1 MRCFEDSPSLD
12 LLDRETFKFQHKLV
26 GHPALSLESLSRS
39 LPALSEGRVR
49 YSKGL
54 LKNGDDFESVMCKG
68 PPKTRSIEETI
79 EQIRLSDS
87 YIMVDG
93 PEEDASF
100 KSLYRELISDV
111 ESVMRRRGVGT
122 RVVDPRLYLFIASPN
137 SVTPFHI
144 DRYSNFLMQI
154 RGSKEV
160 SVFPQWNEQL
170 VSQQNREAY
179 IALQST
185 KLPWKPEFDTLATRH
200 DFRPGDAVHIPFTA
214 GHHVRNGPEDV
225 SISLSIF
232 FSTRESLAWQNALR
246 FNHATRGPLRKVGMK
261 PAPVGHQA
269 WRDAGKSYMWRAMR
283 KVRNTLR

>member
-12 LLDRETFKFQHKLV
+12 LLDRETFKFKHKLV
-26 GHPALSLESLSRS
+26 GHPALTLESLSRS

-68 PPKTRSIEETI
+68 PPKTLTIEETI
-79 EQIRLSDS
+79 EEIRVSNS

-100 KSLYRELISDV
+100 KPLYRELISDV
-111 ESVMRRRGVGT
+111 ESVMRRRGVGH
-122 RVVDPRLYLFIASPN
+122 RVVDPRLYLFIASPG

-144 DRYSNFLMQI
+144 DRYSNFLMQM

-160 SVFPQWNEQL
+160 AVFPQWNEQL
-170 VSQQNREAY
+170 VSQEHREAY
-179 IALQST
+179 IALENT
-185 KLPWKPEFDTLATRH
+185 KLPWKPELDVLATKH

-214 GHHVRNGPEDV
+214 GHHVRNGSEDV

-246 FNHATRGPLRKVGMK
+246 FNHAARGTLRKVGMK
-261 PAPVGHQA
+261 PAPVGPQA